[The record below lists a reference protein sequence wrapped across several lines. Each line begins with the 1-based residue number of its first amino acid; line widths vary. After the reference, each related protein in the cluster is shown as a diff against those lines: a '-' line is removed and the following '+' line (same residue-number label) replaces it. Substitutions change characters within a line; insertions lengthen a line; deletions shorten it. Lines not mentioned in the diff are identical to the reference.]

1 MCVKLFPRYLN
12 LSSSPLPPIHTY
24 TYRVIIALNVCSGNK
39 LRIVKSN
46 HLTIILTSSFT
57 SNHLIILTNNTR
69 RM

>member
-1 MCVKLFPRYLN
+1 MKLFPRYLN
-12 LSSSPLPPIHTY
+12 PSFSPLPPRSTY

>member
-1 MCVKLFPRYLN
+1 MKLFSRYLN
-12 LSSSPLPPIHTY
+12 PNSSPLSPGSTY
-24 TYRVIIALNVCSGNK
+24 TYKVIIALNVCSGNK

-57 SNHLIILTNNTR
+57 SNHLIILTNNIR